1 MAFKCS
7 IFLVKCQWHLAG
19 SIGVNL
25 GASCSILRIFWKRV
39 DELWHLTW
47 FRFGAIFLG
56 SFRMG
61 VKRVRVS
68 EPFLMKKTEGG
79 GWKMEGRI

>member
-1 MAFKCS
+1 MMP
-7 IFLVKCQWHLAG
+7 V
-19 SIGVNL
+19 
-25 GASCSILRIFWKRV
+25 
-39 DELWHLTW
+39 HLTW